1 MLPLSSRIAAQ
12 YKMMIEHPA
21 ERVQSDSCA
30 RTLSTALAEGL
41 VGVGCCRAFGILG
54 GASVPLFSALVQS
67 GLAPIHARHEA
78 GAVFMALEH
87 ELAGGGPGVVLTT
100 TGPGLTN
107 ALTGIEAARTEG
119 GRVIVLSALT
129 GGARRGRHSFQASDP
144 QSLANRGLYANGGWF
159 DEAVALEAP
168 EQLPVVLARL
178 RAGLRRPQGFI
189 AHVAV
194 PLSLQEAPAPAT
206 GPSFDALTFPP
217 SEEAARMVLDTLG
230 DRTVVWVGHG
240 ARNASRRV
248 RALVDRIDARVMC
261 SPRGKGI
268 FPASDPRFLGVTG
281 FGGHERVFER
291 RDRFAPDTTLV
302 LGSRLGEFS
311 SFWDPRLVQGT
322 RIVHVD
328 VDDAAFGG
336 AYPEVE
342 TVTVRAEIDGLLA
355 GMLRAL
361 PTRSGPIRAPVR
373 QLRSAYVRHTGT
385 GVTPRALMRGVQRA
399 VVDTTAT
406 PILAEAGNAF
416 VWATHALRFDHP
428 GRFRVSMA
436 FGSMGHM
443 SGGVVGAAMA
453 RSGPAL
459 ALVGDGSM
467 LMANELSTAV
477 QHDVP
482 AIWVVLN
489 DGRYGLVADGMQGL
503 GHTPHGLDIPQV
515 DFAQMA
521 TSMGAEGCRVRDPA
535 ELDSALRRALSHGGP
550 FVIDVHIDPREPAPF
565 GARNRSLAAQQD
577 A

>member
-1 MLPLSSRIAAQ
+1 
-12 YKMMIEHPA
+12 MMSETPA
-21 ERVQSDSCA
+21 ERVQPDPQP
-30 RTLSTALAEGL
+30 RTLSVALAQSL
-41 VGVGCCRAFGILG
+41 LDAGCRRAFGILG
-54 GASVPLFSALVQS
+54 GASVPLFSALASV
-67 GLAPIHARHEA
+67 GLAPLHARHEG

-107 ALTGIEAARTEG
+107 ALTGVEAARSEG
-119 GRVIVLSALT
+119 GRIIVLSALT

-144 QSLANRGLYANGGWF
+144 QSLRHRGLYADGGWF
-159 DEAVALEAP
+159 DMAVALEAP
-168 EQLPVVLARL
+168 EQLPVALSRL
-178 RAGLRRPQGFI
+178 RDGLRRPQGFV
-189 AHVAV
+189 AHIAV
-194 PLSLQEAPAPAT
+194 PLSLQEAPAPAM
-206 GPSFDALTFPP
+206 GFVSAALDVAP
-217 SEEAARMVLDTLG
+217 SEACGRRVAEALG
-230 DRTVVWVGHG
+230 KRTVVWVGHG
-240 ARNASRRV
+240 ARGAAQRV

-291 RDRFAPDTTLV
+291 RDRFSPDTTLV
-302 LGSRLGEFS
+302 LGSRLGEFT
-311 SFWDPRLVQGT
+311 SFWDSRLVEGT
-322 RIVHVD
+322 HIVHVD
-328 VDDAAFGG
+328 VDDEAFGG
-336 AYPEVE
+336 AYPSVE
-342 TVTVRAEIDGLLA
+342 TVTVRAEIDGLLGA
-355 GMLRAL
+355 MLHAL
-361 PTRSGPIRAPVR
+361 PARSGPIATAPVR

-385 GVTPRALMRGVQRA
+385 GVTPRALMQGVQRA

-406 PILAEAGNAF
+406 PVLAEAGNAF
-416 VWATHALRFDHP
+416 VWATHVLRFEEP

-443 SGGVVGAAMA
+443 SGGVVGTALA
-453 RSGPAL
+453 RGGPAL

-467 LMANELSTAV
+467 LMANEVSTAV

-503 GHTPHGLDIPQV
+503 GHAPRGLEIPQV

-521 TSMGAEGCRVRDPA
+521 ASMGAGGCHVCDPA
-535 ELDSALRRALSHGGP
+535 ELDAALRRALSHGGP
-550 FVIDVHIDPREPAPF
+550 FVVDVQIDPREPAPF